1 MAGKYRPGQDLEM
14 MQDPDE
20 WPRFPHLPLKR
31 RQTGDSARY
40 QSGFLEALTYLLG
53 EAPKPVVWLGSLDS
67 IQHDRQKIEY
77 SNFGELVEDG
87 WLVD

>member
-20 WPRFPHLPLKR
+20 WPLWPQLPLKR
-31 RQTGDSARY
+31 RGHHEDSRRT
-40 QSGFLEALTYLLG
+40 GFLVAIPEL
-53 EAPKPVVWLGSLDS
+53 EPVVYLGIVGTVVLKRDT
-67 IQHDRQKIEY
+67 IEY
-77 SNFGELVEDG
+77 SSFEELLAAG